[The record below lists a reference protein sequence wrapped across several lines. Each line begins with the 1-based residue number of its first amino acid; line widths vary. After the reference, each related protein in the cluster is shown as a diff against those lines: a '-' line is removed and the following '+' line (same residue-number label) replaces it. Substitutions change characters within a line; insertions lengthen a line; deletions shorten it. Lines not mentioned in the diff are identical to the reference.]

1 MCLAAQLDEAVPH
14 CVASHCSGSKETATR
29 NMQEELKVVQE
40 GWLSSASGS
49 EKAWEEQGKNRNF
62 S

>member
-1 MCLAAQLDEAVPH
+1 MLHSWMKLVPIVWALTAVFP
-14 CVASHCSGSKETATR
+14 KKLPR
-29 NMQEELKVVQE
+29 NIQEELKAVQE

-62 S
+62 N